1 MLVDLGWFKTDVFE
15 VELRCFYIHDAQ
27 CLKISP
33 KSLRDLHVFRY
44 EYFPKWKKIETFSS
58 DFQTQW
64 IVLIKAQI
72 LCCTHIDENNN
83 RQRKSLRLQMCDVRS
98 AIFEDNKVCT
108 YQSSNLH
115 IHTYSPSLPSIK
127 ATHFYMEAS
136 VLNQGQKW

>member
-1 MLVDLGWFKTDVFE
+1 MN
-15 VELRCFYIHDAQ
+15 C
-27 CLKISP
+27 P
-33 KSLRDLHVFRY
+33 NKS
-44 EYFPKWKKIETFSS
+44 TN
-58 DFQTQW
+58 
-64 IVLIKAQI
+64 IVLYSY
-72 LCCTHIDENNN
+72 LHIDENHN

-136 VLNQGQKW
+136 VLNQDQKW